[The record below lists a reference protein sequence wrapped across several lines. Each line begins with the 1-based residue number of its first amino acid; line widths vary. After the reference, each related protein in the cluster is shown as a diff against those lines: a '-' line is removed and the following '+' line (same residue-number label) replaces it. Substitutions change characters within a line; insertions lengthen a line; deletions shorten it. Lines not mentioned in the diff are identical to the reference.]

1 MANRPIYS
9 DSRPQPLKQR
19 VKDILWVSN
28 MASILALAGL
38 ITVATIAAPAVLSF
52 GLTLGT
58 LFAGAALVESRF
70 GKRSVRNRK

>member
-1 MANRPIYS
+1 MAF
-9 DSRPQPLKQR
+9 
-19 VKDILWVSN
+19 
-28 MASILALAGL
+28 ILALAGL